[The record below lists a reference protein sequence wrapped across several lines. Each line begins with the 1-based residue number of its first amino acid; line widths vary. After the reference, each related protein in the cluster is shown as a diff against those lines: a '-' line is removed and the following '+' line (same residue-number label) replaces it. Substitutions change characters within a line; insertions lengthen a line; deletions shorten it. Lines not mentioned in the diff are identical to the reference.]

1 MTRERLKI
9 GAYNVIMPR
18 ILGLSFHTIYLTYR
32 LLAITFRGLKNLKGK
47 KLLYYPIILYYYAL
61 NETCEELISYNHG
74 YIAKARAQRIYF
86 IHGIMFFNMKPQN
99 LFMMAHNSAGH
110 FKSSTSLLSVKSK
123 NLKNPMKKEG
133 NHATIPI
140 DENGDK
146 IATMGMMT
154 TDPRPISKNLYRGDK
169 SHISI
174 NQIQEVSDLNNT
186 NVTRV
191 RMSEDEVKKQMLQ
204 IKLERAKNENLGIYE
219 NNTQ

>member
-1 MTRERLKI
+1 MTREKLKI
-9 GAYNVIMPR
+9 ATYNIMMPR
-18 ILGLSFHTIYLTYR
+18 ILGLSFHSIYLTYR
-32 LLAITFRGLKNLKGK
+32 LLAISFRGLKNLKGK
-47 KLLYYPIILYYYAL
+47 KLLYYPVILYDYTL
-61 NETCEELISYNHG
+61 NETCEELISYNYG
-74 YIAKARAQRIYF
+74 YIAKAGGQRIYF
-86 IHGIMFFNMKPQN
+86 IHGIMLFNMKPQN

-110 FKSSTSLLSVKSK
+110 FKSSPNLLSVKSK
-123 NLKNPMKKEG
+123 NLKNPMKKES
-133 NHATIPI
+133 NHAAIPV

-154 TDPRPISKNLYRGDK
+154 TDPRLVSKNLYRGNG
-169 SHISI
+169 SYISI

-191 RMSEDEVKKQMLQ
+191 RISEDEQKKQMLQ